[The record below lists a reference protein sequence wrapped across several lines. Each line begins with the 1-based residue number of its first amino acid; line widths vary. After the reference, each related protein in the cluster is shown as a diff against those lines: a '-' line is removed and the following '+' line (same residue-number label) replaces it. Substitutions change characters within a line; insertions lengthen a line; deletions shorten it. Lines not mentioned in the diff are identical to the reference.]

1 VNRESLRNIEI
12 LKTIKLWYNKKIHSK
27 HSYELRY
34 WRERYRKEGGRLNN
48 DFYEE
53 LMLSISDERS
63 DAFLKDKVVADFGC
77 GPRGSLVW
85 AKSAALRIGI
95 DVLAQRYIRDFP
107 TEYRKH
113 DMIYVTSTEKSI
125 PIPDGFCDVV
135 YSVNS
140 LDHVRD
146 LLAMCNEI
154 RRILKPGGEIIGSFN
169 LNHPPDR
176 AEPQTLSENMLRKM
190 LFRDYEIVHW
200 WVSAPGPEDDLYRPL
215 LERELIDAKGGEA
228 YLWARAIK
236 PIT

>member
-1 VNRESLRNIEI
+1 MNIENLRKI
-12 LKTIKLWYNKKIHSK
+12 KTLKAIKLWYNKKVHSK

-34 WRERYRKEGGRLNN
+34 WRERYRKEGGSLEN
-48 DFYEE
+48 DFYAE
-53 LMLSISDERS
+53 LMLSISDEPS
-63 DAFLKDKVVADFGC
+63 DAFLQDKVVADFGC

-85 AKSAALRIGI
+85 AKSASLRIGI
-95 DVLAQRYIRDFP
+95 DVLAQLYIQNFP

-113 DMIYVTSTEKSI
+113 DMIYVTSTERSI
-125 PIPDGFCDVV
+125 PIPDEFCDVV

-146 LLAMCNEI
+146 LLPMCNEI

-200 WVSAPGPEDDLYRPL
+200 WVSAPGPREDLYRPL
-215 LERELIDAKGGEA
+215 YDRKLIDPKGDEA

-236 PIT
+236 PMA